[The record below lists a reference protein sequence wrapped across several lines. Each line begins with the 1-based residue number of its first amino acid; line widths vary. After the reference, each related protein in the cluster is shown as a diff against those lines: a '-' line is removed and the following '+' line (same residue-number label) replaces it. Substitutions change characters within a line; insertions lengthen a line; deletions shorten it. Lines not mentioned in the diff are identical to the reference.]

1 LVLSCLI
8 PTREVGVVWCVAMMA
23 FTFQFESALV
33 AVSLPDVARE
43 LSVSASS
50 VSVVLLSYLVGAVI
64 AFIPAGKL
72 GDRYGLR
79 IVCLAGCVLA
89 ASGTILCGV
98 AQSIEALV
106 AGRLIQGI
114 GAGGFVAAGYAMIP
128 TWVSPERVGWGYG
141 MQSLGAGVGMV
152 AGVPA
157 GGLLSNF
164 LTWQWI
170 FLASVPIFTA
180 LLAVAWSV
188 LPGSQQ
194 QALARG
200 ADIRWG
206 PVSMFAALMV
216 GITFILCGGP
226 VFGWTS
232 PLVLIAFGGCLVLM
246 AGLWIADRA
255 GSRLFSRQLFSS
267 MTTVPAF
274 AAMFL
279 MAAVAGGV
287 RYVLPFYLEIG
298 CGLSILMSS
307 YLLLVHPL
315 FYAPVSLVAGR
326 LSDWLGSRSIVL
338 AATSLGIIST
348 MGFAL
353 ALSRFEAA
361 VALAFMAAFGMAT
374 GLFFAP
380 ANRLIMAPIPKL
392 LRGEAGGALSVV
404 FNLGTLLGVAVFQLL
419 LTWPSAGI
427 RVPEAGFGSG
437 SENGELAFG
446 FCFALGGLLG
456 ILALLCAMQ
465 VKVDKPSAV
474 TPPPSD

>member
-1 LVLSCLI
+1 
-8 PTREVGVVWCVAMMA
+8 
-23 FTFQFESALV
+23 
-33 AVSLPDVARE
+33 
-43 LSVSASS
+43 
-50 VSVVLLSYLVGAVI
+50 
-64 AFIPAGKL
+64 
-72 GDRYGLR
+72 
-79 IVCLAGCVLA
+79 
-89 ASGTILCGV
+89 
-98 AQSIEALV
+98 
-106 AGRLIQGI
+106 
-114 GAGGFVAAGYAMIP
+114 MIP

-232 PLVLIAFGGCLVLM
+232 PLVLIVFGGGLVLM

-338 AATSLGIIST
+338 AATSLGIMST

-392 LRGEAGGALSVV
+392 LRGEAGGALSIV
-404 FNLGTLLGVAVFQLL
+404 FNLGTLLGVAIFQLL